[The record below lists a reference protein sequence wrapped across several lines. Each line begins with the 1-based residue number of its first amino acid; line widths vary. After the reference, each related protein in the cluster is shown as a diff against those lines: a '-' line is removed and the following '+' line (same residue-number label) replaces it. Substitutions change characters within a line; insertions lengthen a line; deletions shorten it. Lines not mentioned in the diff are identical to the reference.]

1 MPDDLHQLAF
11 DAEQA
16 RAAEQ
21 LAVDPLRA
29 VAASHRRHDAL
40 AEAARSAA
48 EATIACRRG
57 CAWCCQ
63 FRVSARAV
71 EVLRL
76 AAWLTAHRPA
86 AEVERVRA
94 QADAHA
100 RRLAGMVPERRLR
113 TNLACPLL
121 VDDACSAW
129 EARPLACRAF
139 HATDAEGCRDSVLD
153 PERDDIPPALVPA
166 VDAVSR
172 GHRDGF
178 VAALQAAGH
187 DDALYELNAALA
199 QALGPGPAD
208 GAITFPGARFS
219 D

>member
-1 MPDDLHQLAF
+1 MADDVHQLGL
-11 DAEQA
+11 DAERA

-21 LAVDPLRA
+21 LPVDPLRA
-29 VAASHRRHDAL
+29 VAASLRRHDTLAAAAL
-40 AEAARSAA
+40 AASGARV
-48 EATIACRRG
+48 ACRRG

-71 EVLRL
+71 EVLHL
-76 AAWLTAHRPA
+76 AAWITTHLPPAQVTAVRDQA
-86 AEVERVRA
+86 A
-94 QADAHA
+94 AHA
-100 RRLAGMVPERRLR
+100 KRLATMTVERRLR

-139 HATDAEGCRDSVLD
+139 HATDADGCRDSVLD
-153 PERDDIPPALVPA
+153 PDRDDVPPALVPA

-172 GHRDGF
+172 GHRDGL
-178 VAALQAAGH
+178 VAALQSAGH

-199 QALGPGPAD
+199 QALGPGPAP
-208 GAITFPGARFS
+208 GPVTFPGARFS